1 MVQITLIDEK
11 PSPKITLQTSVKDYD
26 PFIAA
31 AAKKYSLDP
40 LMLRAIMQVESGGNA
55 NIEGAPVGEK
65 KERAGGLFQL
75 MPGTAKDLG
84 VTNVFDPEQN
94 IDGGARYLR
103 QQLDHP
109 SAKGDMSTGLMFYH
123 GGRDPKNWGEKSLA
137 YPGLV
142 LDEYRKLG
150 GRLQD
155 PAVPEGKFW
164 QRMTAAALPLDL
176 MTRTALGRGP
186 DLSQGGGNRPVGA
199 KIGDWWDSVSPGRA
213 TFQRSMDNYA
223 DNNPILSATADVLGS
238 LPAGLG
244 IGNLLTAGLK
254 GTRMLPGLD
263 KLGSYLAGPTGQVPG
278 GIVPAG
284 VTAAA
289 VAPWRTFVG
298 GGAGRGLPA
307 TGEGASIP
315 MQMASGGT
323 QGVLQGAVQGAG
335 WSGLNPNATVGESTG
350 IGALVGGGVGA
361 VVPPVAA
368 AAARTIF
375 GPRIVKATADLGE
388 STRKG
393 APGQGHFSDNPTLEA
408 ALTEAGILPPPSPAT
423 ARPPLTLTPDLAQ
436 TNRLSLDPNEY
447 TRKVLDLVGEPPV
460 PTVVGGKLVNARRGI
475 GFEFDESTKGLQAS
489 LDQQFMSGWN
499 ALIAASRGDA
509 NLATELKKL
518 ASVKKLSERL
528 SFLTNMKDGIMSGAE
543 YQSLTR
549 QGPQMG
555 AVSKLANNSNPSV
568 AEFGRGLRTLLDD
581 ALERGTGEKIQ
592 LALAQVKNATERQ
605 NPAIAAQAMKEAE
618 QTVASYVMYKEAK
631 QKYRMLI
638 PIENAIN
645 PVTKQIDMRRL
656 HTGGEKV
663 AGPLEQVGL
672 AGLAFNP
679 QSLAANTKQP
689 LSYSAI
695 ATLGGLASQDH
706 VNTGQA
712 ALALGGGG
720 MVGRAGQR
728 AIMQI
733 PGYTSGYLGRNQRF
747 GPGPLAEALRTVGR
761 SAGPISGV
769 RRNPL
774 LGEEER

>member
-1 MVQITLIDEK
+1 MAQITLIDEK
-11 PSPKITLQTSVKDYD
+11 PSPKITLQTSVRDYD

-40 LMLRAIMQVESGGNA
+40 LMLRAVMQVESGGNA
-55 NIEGAPVGEK
+55 NIEGPPVGEK

-75 MPGTAKDLG
+75 MPATARALG

-109 SAKGDMSTGLMFYH
+109 SAQGDMSTGLMFYH
-123 GGRDPKNWGEKSLA
+123 GGRDPNNWGERSLA

-142 LDEYRKLG
+142 LDAYRKLG

-155 PAVPEGKFW
+155 PAVPEGSFW

-176 MTRTALGRGP
+176 MARTALGRGP

-244 IGNLLTAGLK
+244 IGNLLTAALK
-254 GTRMLPGLD
+254 GTRMLPSLD
-263 KLGSYLAGPTGQVPG
+263 RVGSYFAGPTGQVPG

-284 VTAAA
+284 ATAAA

-298 GGAGRGLPA
+298 GGAGRGLSA

-315 MQMASGGT
+315 TQMASGGT

-368 AAARTIF
+368 AAARTAF
-375 GPRIVKATADLGE
+375 GPRITRATADLGE
-388 STRKG
+388 STRTG
-393 APGQGHFSDNPTLEA
+393 APGQGLFSDNPTLEA
-408 ALTEAGILPPPSPAT
+408 ALKEAGILPPPSSAT

-436 TNRLSLDPNEY
+436 SNRLSLDPNEY

-460 PTVVGGKLVNARRGI
+460 PTVVGGKLVNARRAI

-489 LDQQFMSGWN
+489 LDQQFFSGWD

-509 NLATELKKL
+509 NLTTAIDKL
-518 ASVKKLSERL
+518 PAVKALGKRISYLA
-528 SFLTNMKDGIMSGAE
+528 NMKDGIMAGNE

-549 QGPQMG
+549 LDG
-555 AVSKLANNSNPSV
+555 AVSKLANNSNLV
-568 AEFGRGLRTLLDD
+568 IAEFGRGLRTLLDD

-592 LALAQVKNATERQ
+592 LALTQVKNATERQ

-618 QTVASYVMYKEAK
+618 QTVASYVMYKVAK
-631 QKYRMLI
+631 QKYRMLA

-656 HTGGEKV
+656 HAGGEKV
-663 AGPLEQVGL
+663 AGPLEEVGR

-720 MVGRAGQR
+720 MLGRAGQR

-733 PGYTSGYLGRNQRF
+733 PGYTSGYLRRNQRF
-747 GPGPLAEALRTVGR
+747 GPGPLADALQTVGR
-761 SAGPISGV
+761 SAAPISGV
-769 RRNPL
+769 RSNPL
-774 LGEEER
+774 LEEER

>member
-1 MVQITLIDEK
+1 MAQITLIDEK
-11 PSPKITLQTSVKDYD
+11 PSPKITLQTSVRDYD

-40 LMLRAIMQVESGGNA
+40 LMLRAVMQVESGGNA
-55 NIEGAPVGEK
+55 NIEGPPVGEK

-75 MPGTAKDLG
+75 MPATARALG

-109 SAKGDMSTGLMFYH
+109 SAQGDMSTGLMFYH
-123 GGRDPKNWGEKSLA
+123 GGRDPNNWGERSFA

-142 LDEYRKLG
+142 LDAYRKLG

-176 MTRTALGRGP
+176 MARTALGRGP

-244 IGNLLTAGLK
+244 IGNLLTAALK
-254 GTRMLPGLD
+254 GTRMLPSLD
-263 KLGSYLAGPTGQVPG
+263 RVGSYFAGPTGQVPG

-284 VTAAA
+284 ATAAA

-315 MQMASGGT
+315 TQMASGGT
-323 QGVLQGAVQGAG
+323 LGVAQGAVQGAG
-335 WSGLNPNATVGESTG
+335 WSGLNPNATVGESAG

-368 AAARTIF
+368 AAARTVF
-375 GPRIVKATADLGE
+375 GPRIAKATADLGE
-388 STRKG
+388 STRTG
-393 APGQGHFSDNPTLEA
+393 APGQGPFSDNPTLEA
-408 ALTEAGILPPPSPAT
+408 ALKEAGILPPPSSAT

-436 TNRLSLDPNEY
+436 SNRLSLDPNEY

-460 PTVVGGKLVNARRGI
+460 PTVVGGKLVNARRAI

-489 LDQQFMSGWN
+489 LDQQFFSGWD

-509 NLATELKKL
+509 NLTTAIDKL
-518 ASVKKLSERL
+518 PAVKALGKRISYLA
-528 SFLTNMKDGIMSGAE
+528 NMEDGIMTGKE

-549 QGPQMG
+549 LDG
-555 AVSKLANNSNPSV
+555 AVSKLANNSNLV
-568 AEFGRGLRTLLDD
+568 IAEFGRGLRTLLDD

-592 LALAQVKNATERQ
+592 LALTQVKNATERQ

-618 QTVASYVMYKEAK
+618 QTVASYVMYKVAK
-631 QKYRMLI
+631 QKYRMLA

-656 HTGGEKV
+656 HAGGEKV
-663 AGPLEQVGL
+663 AGPLEEVGR

-720 MVGRAGQR
+720 MVGRAAQR
-728 AIMQI
+728 GIMQI
-733 PGYTSGYLGRNQRF
+733 PGYTSGYLRRNQRF
-747 GPGPLAEALRTVGR
+747 GPGPLADALQTVGR
-761 SAGPISGV
+761 SAAPISGV
-769 RRNPL
+769 RSNPL
-774 LGEEER
+774 LEVER